1 MANKDSR
8 TLWVGDVEGW
18 MDEEFLHRAFSS
30 AGFVTNI
37 KIVRRSVQAA
47 GFAFIEF
54 TDPKSVSSLVGDG
67 EGKITYNALGFT
79 FRINAALFGVGETA
93 RNREKYEHSVYVGGL
108 DMAVRDVDLL
118 KAFERY
124 SSVSSAKVI
133 LDPTSQL
140 SRGFGFVRFRAQE
153 DADLAIREM
162 QGVYLG
168 SKAMKVRPSHSKT
181 EVREES
187 RPWTVTPPPSA
198 VHVLPSATVLCISSL
213 DAASPEDLQKLLHRC
228 ATFGAIMRHIFVES
242 SCFVEYYEATAAE
255 AAAGHLTGL
264 CGLTVS
270 FSDSSAIDYYR
281 TLQLEGWLPC
291 FEPSA
296 VAISNS
302 TTAKA
307 ERALQSCEPGS
318 NEHFKALLQDPNF
331 VRLFEQLL
339 HQQGLMG
346 KGTGV
351 EDLWSMLLQD
361 KPDLFNRPVHE
372 LVQASNADVAKA
384 FMGTRMVQGL
394 ASLPDAMRLG
404 L

>member
-1 MANKDSR
+1 
-8 TLWVGDVEGW
+8 

-54 TDPKSVSSLVGDG
+54 TEPKSVSCLVADG
-67 EGKITYNALGFT
+67 ESKSSYTALGFT
-79 FRINAALFGVGETA
+79 FRINSAQFGVGEHA
-93 RNREKYEHSVYVGGL
+93 RKHERFEHSVYVGGL
-108 DMAVRDVDLL
+108 DLAVRDTDLL
-118 KAFERY
+118 KAFDRY
-124 SSVSSAKVI
+124 SSVNSAKVI
-133 LDPTSQL
+133 LDPTTQM

-153 DADLAIREM
+153 DAELAIREM

-168 SKAMKVRPSHSKT
+168 SKAMKVRPSHNKT
-181 EVREES
+181 EVREDS
-187 RPWTVTPPPSA
+187 RPWTVNPPPSA
-198 VHVLPSATVLCISSL
+198 VQVLPSSTVLCISSL
-213 DAASPEDLQKLLHRC
+213 DAATPEDLQKLLHRC

-242 SCFVEYYEATAAE
+242 SCFVEYYEASAAE
-255 AAAGHLTGL
+255 AAAGHLSGM

-339 HQQGLMG
+339 LQQGLMG
-346 KGTGV
+346 KSTAV
-351 EDLWSMLLQD
+351 EDFWSMLLQD

-394 ASLPDAMRLG
+394 ASLPDAMRTMPFTRSALWTAISG
-404 L
+404 PEL